1 LALQDRGST
10 DSSNEKIPVTH
21 FNNAAE
27 RDIFEAIH
35 LLKDDNLVWSSD
47 MESIRGNL
55 AFLMERIMQVEWHFV
70 EPEIGDLALNLIR
83 DRERQ
88 DNVGESNT
96 TSEID
101 TMQSERS
108 AGVTGQERQR
118 HSCCCA
124 CRP

>member
-1 LALQDRGST
+1 LALQTRASAHQAD
-10 DSSNEKIPVTH
+10 EKIPVTH

-47 MESIRGNL
+47 MESIRRNL

-83 DRERQ
+83 DKERQ

-96 TSEID
+96 TYQTD
-101 TMQSERS
+101 TMQGEGSP
-108 AGVTGQERQR
+108 GVAGQERQR
-118 HSCCCA
+118 HSCCCP
-124 CRP
+124 CRF